1 MNTVQC
7 KLSLAQIVTL
17 CPDFGDRMA
26 DKIDDLTKATPKLS
40 VNSVSVAWHLP
51 VQIHGQNLAALLDTG
66 SALTLIGEAC
76 AQRLGL
82 QTVECRP
89 LIMKMANDTR
99 AIATQYLPTAVLTI
113 GELDIPARI
122 IVMPNVTYDL
132 LLGKDF
138 LTATQ
143 ASIGMN
149 KDAAHATLT
158 WAGQKQT
165 FNLTDDPGEYGLT
178 ADTTHLD
185 TSGNT
190 NGINRDSMYPE
201 PQGLVRSLLRKVR
214 HCAQTLFGQPEDKEK
229 PRRKKKFIHNYHSN
243 RKRYHTQDGHQSVPQ
258 PTNHSAC
265 MPSKRAHKIGRPKAQ
280 PAQSSPAPLQK
291 ETGNEAAGIAAR
303 RQADARQTLQVGPAG
318 TQTRSGS
325 PGPPGRPMNVRR
337 AKGATPFSTVPPRKT
352 ANCRRN
358 RAHRRPNR
366 KITLDHDRA
375 HLIRAIILD
384 QISPIFRRLSTH
396 PDTNRQT
403 RRRTRHCKEI

>member
-1 MNTVQC
+1 MANKETCTSRKDTPARRSQDDHQDSDAEFIINTRTKFPIRDWMNTVQC

-17 CPDFGDRMA
+17 CPDFGDKMA

-158 WAGQKQT
+158 WAGQ
-165 FNLTDDPGEYGLT
+165 
-178 ADTTHLD
+178 TT
-185 TSGNT
+185 NV
-190 NGINRDSMYPE
+190 
-201 PQGLVRSLLRKVR
+201 Q
-214 HCAQTLFGQPEDKEK
+214 
-229 PRRKKKFIHNYHSN
+229 SN
-243 RKRYHTQDGHQSVPQ
+243 RRS
-258 PTNHSAC
+258 
-265 MPSKRAHKIGRPKAQ
+265 
-280 PAQSSPAPLQK
+280 
-291 ETGNEAAGIAAR
+291 R
-303 RQADARQTLQVGPAG
+303 RIRTHCRHD
-318 TQTRSGS
+318 
-325 PGPPGRPMNVRR
+325 
-337 AKGATPFSTVPPRKT
+337 TP
-352 ANCRRN
+352 
-358 RAHRRPNR
+358 
-366 KITLDHDRA
+366 
-375 HLIRAIILD
+375 
-384 QISPIFRRLSTH
+384 
-396 PDTNRQT
+396 
-403 RRRTRHCKEI
+403 

>member
-214 HCAQTLFGQPEDKEK
+214 HCAQTLFGQPEDTKPETQEERREVYSQLSQQQKEISHAGWT
-229 PRRKKKFIHNYHSN
+229 PI
-243 RKRYHTQDGHQSVPQ
+243 GA
-258 PTNHSAC
+258 PTNESLSMYAKHGSA
-265 MPSKRAHKIGRPKAQ
+265 
-280 PAQSSPAPLQK
+280 
-291 ETGNEAAGIAAR
+291 
-303 RQADARQTLQVGPAG
+303 
-318 TQTRSGS
+318 
-325 PGPPGRPMNVRR
+325 
-337 AKGATPFSTVPPRKT
+337 
-352 ANCRRN
+352 
-358 RAHRRPNR
+358 
-366 KITLDHDRA
+366 
-375 HLIRAIILD
+375 
-384 QISPIFRRLSTH
+384 
-396 PDTNRQT
+396 
-403 RRRTRHCKEI
+403 